1 MKQLIDMH
9 QRVWNHVGK
18 MMETEFDSPNGQQLW
33 DFDCFKY
40 HEALGEWTLPHFGIR
55 MFMRYGLI
63 EKFQMSESNLKN
75 LLLSIKNE
83 CYETTQF
90 HNVLRIIDTTTNFHY
105 FVKFGDLMTLTPI
118 SDLQIMASFLA
129 CFMHDIAHPGVNN
142 NFLIG
147 VKHQKAIRYND
158 ISVLE
163 YHHCAIAFKLL
174 LDPKNDIFE
183 LLSEAQ
189 YWNIR

>member
-1 MKQLIDMH
+1 
-9 QRVWNHVGK
+9 
-18 MMETEFDSPNGQQLW
+18 
-33 DFDCFKY
+33 
-40 HEALGEWTLPHFGIR
+40 
-55 MFMRYGLI
+55 
-63 EKFQMSESNLKN
+63 MSEGNLKN
-75 LLLSIKNE
+75 LMWAIKNE
-83 CYETTQF
+83 CYETTHF
-90 HNVLRIIDTTTNFHY
+90 HNTMRIIETTTNFHY
-105 FVKFGDLMTLTPI
+105 FVKFGDLMSLV

-129 CFMHDIAHPGVNN
+129 CFMHDVAHPGVNN

-147 VKHQKAIRYND
+147 MRHQKALRYND

-189 YWNIR
+189 YWNIRQIMIKMILSTDISNHFEKISSFKSRKST